1 MQILQQMDRVIRYV
15 VMFIALVLLQVVLFS
30 NIDYFGFICPYVY
43 ILFFLALPIGFNC
56 YGAMGLAF
64 FMGLL
69 IDIFSCT
76 PGVHIASTV
85 FFAFVRDYWISIIL
99 PHNELGYV
107 EPSISKLGFANFIK
121 YSLPLVLVHH
131 LILFFAESWS
141 FVDAWFAIVKAI
153 ANAVVT
159 MLLIIS
165 YYLIRGK

>member
-1 MQILQQMDRVIRYV
+1 MDKVIRYTM
-15 VMFIALVLLQVVLFS
+15 MFIVLVLLQAVLFG

-43 ILFFLALPIGFNC
+43 VLFFLALPIGFNQ

-69 IDIFSCT
+69 IDVFSST

-85 FFAFVRDYWISIIL
+85 LLAFVRDYWIGFVL
-99 PHNELGYV
+99 PHNELGHV
-107 EPSISKLGFANFIK
+107 EPSINKLGFTNFIK
-121 YSLPLVLVHH
+121 YSLPLVLAHH

-165 YYLIRGK
+165 YYLIKGK